1 MLAADVVG
9 SGSIF
14 LFKFQVCYTTLDGT
28 VLRSPSQ
35 ARSYL
40 ASSKKME
47 ADDAE
52 EILAALVC
60 GIRLFLQLLGLF

>member
-1 MLAADVVG
+1 M
-9 SGSIF
+9 
-14 LFKFQVCYTTLDGT
+14 CYTTLDGT

-60 GIRLFLQLLGLF
+60 AIRLFLQLLGLF